1 MNETYLKPCP
11 FCGKKPYSRIL
22 VLRGRV
28 NDLIAIEIGCR
39 SCEIKQS
46 TEVQSGESMDKFE
59 EAKKEVNNKWNGR
72 V

>member
-1 MNETYLKPCP
+1 MGYLQICP
-11 FCGKKPYSRIL
+11 FCGKEPYSMIR

-28 NDLIAIEIGCR
+28 ADHIAIEIGCR
-39 SCEIKQS
+39 SCEIKQL

-59 EAKKEVNNKWNGR
+59 EAKKTACNKWNGR